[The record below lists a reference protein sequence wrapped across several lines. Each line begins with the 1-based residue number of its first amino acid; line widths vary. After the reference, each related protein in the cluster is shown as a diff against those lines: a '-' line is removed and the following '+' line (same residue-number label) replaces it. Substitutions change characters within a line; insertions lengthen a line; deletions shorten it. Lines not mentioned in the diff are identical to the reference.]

1 VSRNAPPPP
10 EKGFDLIRRF
20 ALFISIAGTLAAPG
34 IASAGPLADH
44 ANHLRA
50 EVVRTLGSRTPG
62 RDIVRQGIL
71 EHGKT
76 RRPTRAE
83 LVSYQDALA
92 RMLASTVPA
101 SESAA
106 GSSADSTTSSASAAA
121 AGSLPTC
128 TWQPESGGDWSAV
141 NPSSGAG
148 GRYQIMPSTWAAY
161 GGTGLPQD
169 ASPAEQTAVAE
180 RIMQSQGPSAWVNC

>member
-1 VSRNAPPPP
+1 
-10 EKGFDLIRRF
+10 
-20 ALFISIAGTLAAPG
+20 LFISVAGALVVPG
-34 IASAGPLADH
+34 VASAQSLTDH

-50 EVVRTLGSRTPG
+50 EVVRALGSRTPG
-62 RDIVRQGIL
+62 RDIVRRGIL
-71 EHGKT
+71 EHGKV
-76 RRPTRAE
+76 RRPTHAE
-83 LVSYQDALA
+83 LVSYQAALE
-92 RMLASTVPA
+92 RMLSSTGAAST
-101 SESAA
+101 STGYSSGESA
-106 GSSADSTTSSASAAA
+106 TSS

-128 TWQPESGGDWSAV
+128 TWLPESGGDWRAV

-180 RIMQSQGPSAWVNC
+180 RIMQTQGPSAWVNC

>member
-1 VSRNAPPPP
+1 V
-10 EKGFDLIRRF
+10 
-20 ALFISIAGTLAAPG
+20 
-34 IASAGPLADH
+34 ADH

-50 EVVRTLGSRTPG
+50 EVVRALGSRSPG
-62 RDIVRQGIL
+62 RDIVRRGIL
-71 EHGKT
+71 DHGKT
-76 RRPTRAE
+76 RRPTHAE

-92 RMLASTVPA
+92 RMLASKD
-101 SESAA
+101 A
-106 GSSADSTTSSASAAA
+106 GYSSSDSSTSSASAAA

-169 ASPAEQTAVAE
+169 ASPAEQTAVAM
-180 RIMQSQGPSAWVNC
+180 RIMHSQGLSAWVIC

>member
-1 VSRNAPPPP
+1 V
-10 EKGFDLIRRF
+10 
-20 ALFISIAGTLAAPG
+20 
-34 IASAGPLADH
+34 ADH

-50 EVVRTLGSRTPG
+50 EVVRALGSRSPG
-62 RDIVRQGIL
+62 RDIVRRGIL
-71 EHGKT
+71 DHGKT
-76 RRPTRAE
+76 RRPTHAE

-92 RMLASTVPA
+92 RMLASKD
-101 SESAA
+101 A
-106 GSSADSTTSSASAAA
+106 GYSSSDSSTSSASTAA

-180 RIMQSQGPSAWVNC
+180 RIMQSQGLSAWVNC

>member
-1 VSRNAPPPP
+1 M
-10 EKGFDLIRRF
+10 
-20 ALFISIAGTLAAPG
+20 SIAGALVVPG
-34 IASAGPLADH
+34 IAGAESLTDH

-50 EVVRTLGSRTPG
+50 EVVRALGSRSPG
-62 RDIVRQGIL
+62 RDIVRRGIL
-71 EHGKT
+71 EHGKA
-76 RRPTRAE
+76 RRPTHAE
-83 LVSYQDALA
+83 LISYQGALA

-101 SESAA
+101 SASA
-106 GSSADSTTSSASAAA
+106 GYSSADSPTSSAGAAA
-121 AGSLPTC
+121 TGSLPTC